1 MPFEK
6 GKSGNPK
13 GRPVG
18 SKNAMTL
25 LRETVLTKSEELVLK
40 DWNKVVKATVDLA
53 KNGDATCL
61 KILWDR
67 MVPTT
72 KAIDPSKRGGT
83 GGVTII
89 VQGTKTEI
97 QTPIEGEYTVEEYE
111 NGQEQTN
118 SDAD

>member
-1 MPFEK
+1 
-6 GKSGNPK
+6 
-13 GRPVG
+13 
-18 SKNAMTL
+18 
-25 LRETVLTKSEELVLK
+25 
-40 DWNKVVKATVDLA
+40 
-53 KNGDATCL
+53 
-61 KILWDR
+61 

-97 QTPIEGEYTVEEYE
+97 QTPIDGEYTVEEHE